1 MKKYNSS
8 NIINYQDK
16 CTILGTSFSNEICG
30 RNIDKLMVDS
40 IKDEIFNHEDFKELK
55 ANYDKKPDYLYKI
68 QNAMITAKEKLSAE
82 GASDV

>member
-1 MKKYNSS
+1 
-8 NIINYQDK
+8 
-16 CTILGTSFSNEICG
+16 
-30 RNIDKLMVDS
+30 MVDS